1 MIKISQTLLSFTE
14 PLMFSAPSSGVLFSN
29 KENIQELLHHSTV
42 KVHIVY
48 MQVSFQHSN
57 EIQVMYVGMY
67 LEKVRSFREVTTYIH
82 TYRRTISL
90 FFFLLWWAVSCKLVS
105 IQDSFFYSGL
115 KKECMIAPKL
125 SNGDTL
131 QRLVSPNHLQYARYI
146 LRSSL
151 QQSVG
156 NLGAKAH
163 FVQDLSV
170 VCLQADITRCQL
182 ALP

>member
-1 MIKISQTLLSFTE
+1 MIITYILVYIIIYYPT
-14 PLMFSAPSSGVLFSN
+14 
-29 KENIQELLHHSTV
+29 NIPMKYWYL
-42 KVHIVY
+42 
-48 MQVSFQHSN
+48 
-57 EIQVMYVGMY
+57 GMY
-67 LEKVRSFREVTTYIH
+67 LEKVWDLSEYLLHIQIH

-151 QQSVG
+151 QQQSVG

-170 VCLQADITRCQL
+170 VCLQADITHAASQL
-182 ALP
+182 ASSSIKPTSLALEYR

>member
-1 MIKISQTLLSFTE
+1 MIITYILVYIIIYYPTNIPMKYWYL
-14 PLMFSAPSSGVLFSN
+14 AVYLFR
-29 KENIQELLHHSTV
+29 ERRIFHSTYCI
-42 KVHIVY
+42 HI
-48 MQVSFQHSN
+48 Q
-57 EIQVMYVGMY
+57 
-67 LEKVRSFREVTTYIH
+67 IH

-151 QQSVG
+151 QQQSVG

-170 VCLQADITRCQL
+170 VCLQADITHAASQL
-182 ALP
+182 ASSSIKPTSLALEYR

>member
-1 MIKISQTLLSFTE
+1 M
-14 PLMFSAPSSGVLFSN
+14 
-29 KENIQELLHHSTV
+29 
-42 KVHIVY
+42 
-48 MQVSFQHSN
+48 QHSN
-57 EIQVMYVGMY
+57 EIQVPIGMY
-67 LEKVRSFREVTTYIH
+67 LEKVRSFKEASTYTN

-131 QRLVSPNHLQYARYI
+131 QRLVSPCHLQYQYARYI

-170 VCLQADITRCQL
+170 VCLQADITHAASQL
-182 ALP
+182 FHKTHKPSTRIQMRVVCIQPSITHIRMIVLLVQFWNKKSATFE